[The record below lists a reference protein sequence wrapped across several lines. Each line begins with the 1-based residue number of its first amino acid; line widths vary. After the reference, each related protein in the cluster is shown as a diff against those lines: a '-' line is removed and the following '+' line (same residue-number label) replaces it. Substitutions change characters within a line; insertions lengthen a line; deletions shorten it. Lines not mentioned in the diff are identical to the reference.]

1 MRKSPKNPCKLRTG
15 EYNTNVPPAEAGREE
30 YLMKNKVND
39 IIKKNWKT
47 FAGTTVGC
55 LITGFAIAVFYHH
68 SQLISGGITGV
79 AMILNYKLG
88 WSTSLLNLLL
98 NIPIF
103 IAGFIFLGKKHIIFS
118 IYGTVVT
125 SLALQLF
132 EGITIPY
139 ESSLTTVALGGA
151 IAGFGAGLMIRCGGT
166 AGGTDIIGKILNK
179 YFSIAIGTTQ
189 MIFNI
194 VMLIIYGF
202 LFDLDLAIL
211 TMATSIMA
219 SYINNYI
226 NDGIDRRRVLQIVT
240 SKPDEL
246 SARIWEDLKRG
257 VTSLPCEG
265 GMTHLHHR
273 MLYVVISKFQLA
285 AIKRIIKEVDPE
297 AFFTI
302 HVTTGV
308 YGKGRTFHAV
318 SQIGD

>member
-1 MRKSPKNPCKLRTG
+1 MRLTRL
-15 EYNTNVPPAEAGREE
+15 PPGKRS
-30 YLMKNKVND
+30 LNMKNKMLD
-39 IIKKNWKT
+39 LIKKYWKT

-55 LITGFAIAVFYHH
+55 FITGFAISVFYHH

-88 WSTSLLNLLL
+88 WNTSLLNLLL

-118 IYGTVVT
+118 IYGTLMT

-139 ESSLTTVALGGA
+139 ESNLTTVLLGGA
-151 IAGFGAGLMIRCGGT
+151 IAGLGAGIMIRSGGT

-179 YFSIAIGTTQ
+179 FFSIAIGTTQ
-189 MIFNI
+189 MAFNV
-194 VMLIIYGF
+194 VMLIVYGF

-211 TMATSIMA
+211 TMATSFVA
-219 SYINNYI
+219 SVVNNYI
-226 NDGIDRRRVLQIVT
+226 NDGIDRRRVLNIVT

-246 SARIWEDLKRG
+246 SERISTELKRG
-257 VTSLPCEG
+257 VTSIPCEG
-265 GMTHLHHR
+265 GTTHLHHQ

-285 AIKRIIKEVDPE
+285 ALKRIIKEVDPE

-318 SQIGD
+318 SQIGE

>member
-1 MRKSPKNPCKLRTG
+1 
-15 EYNTNVPPAEAGREE
+15 
-30 YLMKNKVND
+30 MKTKGID
-39 IIKKNWKT
+39 LIKKYGKI

-55 LITGFAIAVFYHH
+55 FITGFAIAVFYHH
-68 SQLISGGITGV
+68 SQLISGGVTGV

-118 IYGTVVT
+118 IYGTIMV
-125 SLALQLF
+125 SLALQFF
-132 EGITIPY
+132 EGIEIPY
-139 ESSLTTVALGGA
+139 ESSLTTVLLGGA
-151 IAGFGAGLMIRCGGT
+151 ICGFGSGIMLRSGGT
-166 AGGTDIIGKILNK
+166 SGGTDIVGKILNK

-189 MIFNI
+189 MAFNV
-194 VMLIIYGF
+194 VMLIVYGF

-211 TMATSIMA
+211 TMATSFVA
-219 SYINNYI
+219 SVVNNYI
-226 NDGIDRRRVLQIVT
+226 NDGIDRRRVLYIVT
-240 SKPDEL
+240 SKPDQLAE
-246 SARIWEDLKRG
+246 RIGNELKRG
-257 VTSLPCEG
+257 VTSIPCEG
-265 GMTHLHHR
+265 GTTHLPHQ

-285 AIKRIIKEVDPE
+285 ALKRIIRDVDPE

-302 HVTTGV
+302 QVTTGV

>member
-1 MRKSPKNPCKLRTG
+1 MRLFRPCAG
-15 EYNTNVPPAEAGREE
+15 ERKCA
-30 YLMKNKVND
+30 MKNTVTD
-39 IIKKNWKT
+39 IIKKYWKP
-47 FAGTTVGC
+47 FVGTTIGC

-68 SQLISGGITGV
+68 SKLISGGITGI

-88 WSTSLLNLLL
+88 WNTSVLNLLL
-98 NIPIF
+98 NIPLF
-103 IAGFIFLGKKHIIFS
+103 IVGLILLGKKHIVFS
-118 IYGTVVT
+118 IYGTVMI

-139 ESSLTTVALGGA
+139 ESHLTTVLLGGA
-151 IAGFGAGLMIRCGGT
+151 ISGFGSGIMIRSGGSS
-166 AGGTDIIGKILNK
+166 GGTDILGKILNK

-189 MIFNI
+189 MSFNI
-194 VMLIIYGF
+194 VMLIIYGI

-240 SKPDEL
+240 SKPDEM
-246 SARIWEDLKRG
+246 AQRIHEELKRG
-257 VTSLPCEG
+257 VTSIPCEG
-265 GMTHLHHR
+265 GTTHLPHN

-285 AIKRIIKEVDPE
+285 SIKRIIKEVDPE

>member
-1 MRKSPKNPCKLRTG
+1 MLLGGVICGFGTGVMLR
-15 EYNTNVPPAEAGREE
+15 
-30 YLMKNKVND
+30 
-39 IIKKNWKT
+39 
-47 FAGTTVGC
+47 
-55 LITGFAIAVFYHH
+55 
-68 SQLISGGITGV
+68 SGG
-79 AMILNYKLG
+79 
-88 WSTSLLNLLL
+88 
-98 NIPIF
+98 
-103 IAGFIFLGKKHIIFS
+103 
-118 IYGTVVT
+118 
-125 SLALQLF
+125 
-132 EGITIPY
+132 
-139 ESSLTTVALGGA
+139 SSGG
-151 IAGFGAGLMIRCGGT
+151 M
-166 AGGTDIIGKILNK
+166 DIVGKILNK

-189 MIFNI
+189 MAFNV

-246 SARIWEDLKRG
+246 SERISEELKRG
-257 VTSLPCEG
+257 TTSIPCEG
-265 GMTHLHHR
+265 GTTHLHHR

-302 HVTTGV
+302 LVTTGV